1 MKRTLL
7 SLSILFY
14 FSASLQA
21 QLDLGSHFLQGTWQ
35 ANLTNPSLLPDQKV
49 TIALPSVYGY
59 TQATGFQ
66 YGDLVS
72 KNAQG
77 KTVLNIDNA
86 ISKLAAQNYI
96 RNRLDV
102 GTIGI
107 GVRAG
112 KWFFSAGHT
121 IRFNSFVQYPRELA
135 QLAWKGNAQFIGQ
148 TIQIAPNFVNQGY
161 HEIALGLAYSPSPMF
176 TFGAR
181 FKVLNGFGDVSSIR
195 NDLRLTTSSDVY
207 QISLQSDFAMNATGD
222 WGFKNFSSFTPKI
235 DFGGFTGSRAWTSN
249 YGYALDFGFSGKFGP
264 LDISGSVLNLG
275 SIRWQNNVSNL
286 TVRGNYNYDGL
297 DIFPKIFKDSFNLN
311 KIVDTL
317 EAKVKVVQTQSPYIT
332 SLPLTAYLSAAFN
345 LGENWRLGALLYSD
359 RYRGITSP
367 AIGLSASVRLSETL
381 TIGGIYAIRN
391 NAYNNFG
398 ANFKLKLGPIQLIGA
413 TDNLP
418 ALFKLN
424 NISANVRL
432 GLNVVFGKIE
442 EQYGRNKSRN
452 KRRFIKRR

>member
-1 MKRTLL
+1 MKRILL
-7 SLSILFY
+7 LLAPLFL
-14 FSASLQA
+14 FAGSLQA
-21 QLDLGSHFLQGTWQ
+21 QLDLGSHFLEGTWQ
-35 ANLTNPSLLPDQKV
+35 SNLTNPALLPNQKV
-49 TIALPSVYGY
+49 TIALPGIYGY

-66 YGDLVS
+66 YSDLVS
-72 KNAQG
+72 KNTQG
-77 KTVLNIDNA
+77 KTVLTIDNA
-86 ISKLAAQNYI
+86 ISKLDAQNYI

-102 GTIGI
+102 GTIGL

-112 KWFFSAGHT
+112 NWFFSAGHT
-121 IRFNSFVQYPRELA
+121 VRFNSYVQYPRELA

-161 HEIALGLAYSPSPMF
+161 HEISLGLAYSTSPLL

-181 FKVLNGFGDVSSIR
+181 FKILNGFGDVSTLY

-222 WGFKNFSSFTPKI
+222 WGFKNFSNFTPKI

-286 TVRGNYNYDGL
+286 MVRGNYNYNGL
-297 DIFPKIFKDSFNLN
+297 DIFPKILKDSFNIN
-311 KIVDTL
+311 KVIDTL

-332 SLPLTAYLSAAFN
+332 SLPLTAFLSAAFN
-345 LGENWRLGALLYSD
+345 LGENWRLGALLYTD
-359 RYRGITSP
+359 RYRGVTSP
-367 AIGLSASVRLSETL
+367 AIGLSAAVKLNETL

-398 ANFKLKLGPIQLIGA
+398 ANFKLKLGFIQVIGA
-413 TDNLP
+413 TDNLL
-418 ALFKLN
+418 ALLKLSHV
-424 NISANVRL
+424 SANVRL
-432 GLNVVFGKIE
+432 GLNLVFGTIE

-452 KRRFIKRR
+452 KHRFIKRR